1 LIEEGLVELVE
12 VLEKTEAEFKR
23 WHFEQIENYFNI
35 LDVAIN
41 K

>member
-1 LIEEGLVELVE
+1 LIKEGLVEVKE
-12 VLEKTEAEFKR
+12 VLEKTEAKFKR
-23 WHFEQIENYFNI
+23 WHFEQIENYFSI